1 VSGHEVGAAVRALYV
16 LGPGDPEE
24 VQPGTPGTVTEVSPL
39 HRAYRYRVDFGP
51 GRDWLVKPDEI
62 EAAP

>member
-1 VSGHEVGAAVRALYV
+1 VNGYEVGATVRAVYA
-16 LGPGDPEE
+16 LGTGDPEE

-39 HRAYRYRVDFGP
+39 HQAYRYRVDFGP
-51 GRDWLVKPDEI
+51 GRDWLVKPAEI